1 MRAVLLEHFSRY
13 PAMEPQDG
21 VKLVYQSAFG
31 PGHLIRDRDAAL
43 AFLRR
48 ELEGV
53 LPGEGPLYEP
63 IGGGYARL
71 HLAAAKARSMGAEDI
86 FSRFL
91 AAAQAPA
98 PGMDCFQE
106 GLSLL
111 ETLAARGEAPWSAAA
126 LGAYLAG
133 ARRTEDAILTE
144 EDVLEERLMLG
155 LRTAEGVPRG
165 WIRENAQT
173 RRMVREGLAVFEK
186 DRFFLTEKGMEVQDA
201 VVLALLQ

>member
-1 MRAVLLEHFSRY
+1 MRAVLMEHFSRY
-13 PAMEPQDG
+13 PAMEPRDG

-86 FSRFL
+86 FFRFL
-91 AAAQAPA
+91 AAAQAPV

-111 ETLAARGEAPWSAAA
+111 ETLAARGEAPFSAAA
-126 LGAYLAG
+126 LGAYLAEYREAG
-133 ARRTEDAILTE
+133 CPMVSHSDAYRRRYRPAYRVCLAPEAD
-144 EDVLEERLMLG
+144 EERRLF
-155 LRTAEGVPRG
+155 R
-165 WIRENAQT
+165 
-173 RRMVREGLAVFEK
+173 
-186 DRFFLTEKGMEVQDA
+186 D
-201 VVLALLQ
+201 LLHR

>member
-111 ETLAARGEAPWSAAA
+111 ETLAARGEAPFSAAA
-126 LGAYLAG
+126 LGAYLAEYREAG
-133 ARRTEDAILTE
+133 CPMVSHSDAYRRRYRPVYRVCLAPEADE
-144 EDVLEERLMLG
+144 EKRL
-155 LRTAEGVPRG
+155 
-165 WIRENAQT
+165 
-173 RRMVREGLAVFEK
+173 VR
-186 DRFFLTEKGMEVQDA
+186 
-201 VVLALLQ
+201 ALLHR